1 MAEKDLASLLSGEA
15 LGISKERL
23 DMQGWDAA
31 FQTYQGATTEERRL
45 MELHLAKTIA
55 STDNWSLIAD
65 AILLAR
71 SVKMGDPLMRDSIN
85 SVEIKAPPDWVEVIS
100 TEAERY
106 RRDVPEPAQLA

>member
-1 MAEKDLASLLSGEA
+1 MAKDLAVLLTGKT
-15 LGISKERL
+15 LGIPRERL

-31 FQTYQGATTEERRL
+31 FNTYKAATPEERQS
-45 MELHLAKTIA
+45 MEFDLARTIA
-55 STDNWSLIAD
+55 STDDWSLIAD

-100 TEAERY
+100 TGARRY
-106 RRDVPEPAQLA
+106 RRDVPEPAHPA